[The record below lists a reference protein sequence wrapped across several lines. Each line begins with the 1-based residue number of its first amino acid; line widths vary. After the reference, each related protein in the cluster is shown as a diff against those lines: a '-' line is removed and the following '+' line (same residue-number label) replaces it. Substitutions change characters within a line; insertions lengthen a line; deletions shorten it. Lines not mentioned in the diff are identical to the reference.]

1 MQSIVKAA
9 ALTALVTLACSS
21 PAQQLKG
28 KKVYYIN
35 AYHTGYAWSDGE
47 EQSVIKGL
55 EPLGV
60 EVKIARMDTYNDKTP
75 EHLAKVSAECQATID
90 EWKPDVV
97 VVSDDAPMKAV
108 YKPFYKDKDVPFVFC
123 GVNWTAEAY
132 GVPNKN
138 VTGMLEICP
147 VQDLVAE
154 MRKIT
159 PGKTIGFLA
168 ADAFTPRKDGENSSK
183 VLGVELQCIYAK
195 TFAEWKQGL
204 LDLQSKVDLLI
215 IGPNMGITGWDEA
228 AARTFAEANTKI
240 VTGAFHDFLNNL
252 ALVSFNK
259 LASEQGE
266 WAAQAAVQIMK
277 GTSAGTIPVA
287 SNQKGELVINARIAK
302 KSGISPAF
310 ELLQSAK
317 VLE

>member
-1 MQSIVKAA
+1 MQGIVKAA
-9 ALTALVTLACSS
+9 ALIALAALVCSS
-21 PAQQLKG
+21 PAQELKG

-47 EQSVIKGL
+47 EQGVLKGL

-60 EVKIARMDTYNDKTP
+60 EVKIVRMDTYRDKSP
-75 EHLAKVSAECQATID
+75 EHLAKVAAECQATID

-138 VTGMLEICP
+138 VTGMLEVCP

-154 MRKIT
+154 MKKIT

-168 ADAFTPRKDGENSSK
+168 ADALTHAKM
-183 VLGVELQCIYAK
+183 AK
-195 TFAEWKQGL
+195 TRARLSEWNCNVSMQRPLPSGSRAFLTCNQKSTCSL
-204 LDLQSKVDLLI
+204 LAQIWGSRD
-215 IGPNMGITGWDEA
+215 GMRRP
-228 AARTFAEANTKI
+228 
-240 VTGAFHDFLNNL
+240 L
-252 ALVSFNK
+252 ALSQKRILRSLPGHF
-259 LASEQGE
+259 
-266 WAAQAAVQIMK
+266 M
-277 GTSAGTIPVA
+277 TS
-287 SNQKGELVINARIAK
+287 
-302 KSGISPAF
+302 
-310 ELLQSAK
+310 
-317 VLE
+317 